1 MVLKPTMDYTELT
14 FAVNELKKFDKKL
27 KGRME
32 RGLRTRLGGV
42 AKGMDREVA
51 SINPLPP
58 LSGFENDAR
67 GDTLD
72 WDPIKTKILTRL
84 SAGKGRAILLVHFEG
99 SPNKRM
105 FQISE
110 FAGSRN
116 NYTTPQGRAMI
127 EQLEGRFKLVQGK
140 GGRFGFRAFLK
151 VQPEL
156 LREAENVIN
165 SFVDRFNRTRSAD
178 G

>member
-1 MVLKPTMDYTELT
+1 MVFKPTIDYNEITLL
-14 FAVNELKKFDKKL
+14 VNQMKQFDKKL
-27 KGRME
+27 KLRMQKD
-32 RGLRTRLGGV
+32 LRTRLGGV

-58 LSGFENDAR
+58 LSGFRNPAR

-72 WDPIKTKILTRL
+72 WDPIQTKILSRL
-84 SAGKGRAILLVHFEG
+84 SAGKGKAILLVHFEG

-110 FAGSRN
+110 FAGSRGN
-116 NYTTPQGRAMI
+116 STTPQGRAMI

-140 GGRFGFRAFLK
+140 GGRFGFRAFLN
-151 VQPEL
+151 VQPKL
-156 LREAENVIN
+156 VREAEKVIN
-165 SFVDRFNRTRSAD
+165 EFVDRFNSTRNL
-178 G
+178 

>member
-1 MVLKPTMDYTELT
+1 MVLKPTIDYTELT
-14 FAVNELKKFDKKL
+14 FVVNEMKKFDKKL
-27 KGRME
+27 KTRME

-58 LSGFENDAR
+58 LSGFSNEAR
-67 GDTLD
+67 GDTLH
-72 WDPIKTKILTRL
+72 WDPIQTKILTRL
-84 SAGKGRAILLVHFEG
+84 SAGRGRAILLVHFEG

-127 EQLEGRFKLVQGK
+127 ERLEGRFKLVQGK
-140 GGRFGFRAFLK
+140 GGRFGFRAFLNA
-151 VQPEL
+151 QPEL
-156 LREAENVIN
+156 LRQAENVIN
-165 SFVDRFNRTRSAD
+165 EYVTEFNLRRRA
-178 G
+178 

>member
-1 MVLKPTMDYTELT
+1 MVLKPTIDYTELT
-14 FAVNELKKFDKKL
+14 FVVNEMKAFDKKL

-32 RGLRTRLGGV
+32 RALRTRLGGV
-42 AKGMDREVA
+42 AKAMDREVA

-58 LSGFENDAR
+58 LSGFRNPAR

-72 WDPIKTKILTRL
+72 WDPIQTKILSRL
-84 SAGKGRAILLVHFEG
+84 SAGKGKAILLVHFEG

-110 FAGSRN
+110 FAGSRGN
-116 NYTTPQGRAMI
+116 STTPQGRAMI

-140 GGRFGFRAFLK
+140 GGRFGFRAFLN
-151 VQPEL
+151 VQPKL
-156 LREAENVIN
+156 VREAEKVIN
-165 SFVDRFNRTRSAD
+165 EFVDRFNSTRNL
-178 G
+178 